1 MPLSLVSVMVL
12 RDTIRPSA
20 SNDTTAVVAIFLKI
34 LPEMSPETCS
44 SQMPLPPLAV
54 ISQSAMRTSRPP
66 RQCTSPRRSGSG
78 MPPPS
83 KVMPVRP
90 TLLAPSPC
98 SIEAPPLNTSLVAPR
113 TPTSCVPFERRSMP
127 VR

>member
-12 RDTIRPSA
+12 RETIRPSA

-44 SQMPLPPLAV
+44 SQMPLPPLSD

-66 RQCTSPRRSGSG
+66 RQCTRPRRSGSG

-98 SIEAPPLNTSLVAPR
+98 SIEAPPLKTSFVAPR
-113 TPTSCVPFERRSMP
+113 TPTSCVPFDRRSMP